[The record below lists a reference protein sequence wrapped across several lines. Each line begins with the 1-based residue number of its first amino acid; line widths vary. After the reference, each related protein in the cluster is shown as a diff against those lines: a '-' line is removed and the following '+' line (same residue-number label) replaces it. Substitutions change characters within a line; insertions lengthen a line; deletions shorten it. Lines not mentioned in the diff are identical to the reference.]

1 MTSLSTDNWFLKDL
15 KSRNWLAC
23 FLGRTLNFPKVFHV
37 VSSVLLE
44 VLYLTK
50 YYSYIFNK
58 ASLFLYSKQL
68 NLLVK
73 SWHTSVQSNT
83 LPKMLLHFLNWVSHN
98 TLSWEPFFSKLRPE
112 AGPLRNHLYICA
124 FWDSSQ
130 SKTGVHGFLNLFDKI
145 TLLMQYCSI

>member
-98 TLSWEPFFSKLRPE
+98 TLSENPFLVNLDQKQAPSETTCIFVRFETLHKAKLVCM
-112 AGPLRNHLYICA
+112 A
-124 FWDSSQ
+124 S
-130 SKTGVHGFLNLFDKI
+130 NLFDKI